1 MTHRKRKLLAAYLD
15 DEYIG
20 TGTFE
25 ELEEITTLNRSTLSN
40 IARLGHKRYRIE
52 HIGYSVPVYG
62 LYDGDDY
69 IADGTLE
76 ELAEK
81 TGHSVEKLSFRRWD
95 SSKKKQLKLT
105 MELIDTEHILFEEDK
120 HDE

>member
-20 TGTFE
+20 TGTFT
-25 ELEEITTLNRSTLSN
+25 ELEKITKLKRSTLSN
-40 IARLGHKRYRIE
+40 IIRLGHKRYRIE
-52 HIGYSVPVYG
+52 HIGYSVHVYA
-62 LYDGDDY
+62 LYDGDEY

-81 TGHSVEKLSFRRWD
+81 TGHSIEKLSFRRCD
-95 SSKKKQLKLT
+95 SWKKKQLKLT
-105 MELIDTEHILFEEDK
+105 MELIDTEHIYLRRTK
-120 HDE
+120 Q

>member
-15 DEYIG
+15 DEHIG
-20 TGTFE
+20 TGTFP
-25 ELEEITTLNRSTLSN
+25 ELEEITTLKRSTLSN
-40 IARLGHKRYRIE
+40 IIRLGHKRYRIE
-52 HIGYSVPVYG
+52 HIGYSVPVYA

-81 TGHSVEKLSFRRWD
+81 TGHSIEKLSFRRWD
-95 SSKKKQLKLT
+95 SWKKKRLKLT
-105 MELIDTEHILFEEDK
+105 MELIDTEHILFEED
-120 HDE
+120 EQ

>member
-15 DEYIG
+15 DEHIG
-20 TGTFE
+20 TGTFS
-25 ELEEITTLNRSTLSN
+25 ELEEITSLKRSTLSN
-40 IARLGHKRYRIE
+40 IVRLGHKHYRIE
-52 HIGYSVPVYG
+52 HVGYSVPVYA
-62 LYDGDDY
+62 LYDGDNY

-81 TGHSVEKLSFRRWD
+81 TGYSVEKLSFRRWD
-95 SSKKKQLKLT
+95 SWKKKRLKLT

-120 HDE
+120 Q

>member
-15 DEYIG
+15 DEHIG
-20 TGTFE
+20 TGTFS
-25 ELEEITTLNRSTLSN
+25 ELEEITTLKRSTLSN
-40 IARLGHKRYRIE
+40 IARVGHKCYRIE

-69 IADGTLE
+69 IADGTIE
-76 ELAEK
+76 EIAEK

-95 SSKKKQLKLT
+95 SSRKKQLKLT